1 MLLIL
6 EHPLSPS
13 VRTSFMAVIFKADA
27 DASEVRRELK
37 RCKNDISLRP
47 PWQLM
52 PSQLAAQLQGLV
64 PFLEASPAGQDYLV
78 HRLRELA
85 RGGAMSAYR

>member
-1 MLLIL
+1 M
-6 EHPLSPS
+6 
-13 VRTSFMAVIFKADA
+13 
-27 DASEVRRELK
+27 
-37 RCKNDISLRP
+37 
-47 PWQLM
+47 QLM